1 MQGWKQSSYEL
12 ANQFHDPKIG
22 ETSFYFQLPKRFVL
36 LLETLFQ
43 IRKILLN
50 SFRERPLF
58 KISNKVLY
66 LVQLSRPLY
75 HTTDRFIW
83 NSWME
88 MFWWWCFS
96 LKYYW
101 EKRIFKFLIGLNKFL
116 GDIPSWILGT
126 KPLPSLR
133 EAFVEVRREERVVSK

>member
-1 MQGWKQSSYEL
+1 MSQTHRPQLPPVVTICDDAHGRKQSSYEL

-66 LVQLSRPLY
+66 LGRESRKQVMMGSIELPP
-75 HTTDRFIW
+75 TQ
-83 NSWME
+83 NE
-88 MFWWWCFS
+88 FS
-96 LKYYW
+96 LVYQQNHLN
-101 EKRIFKFLIGLNKFL
+101 EGIAIDINCDKRSTTYTSSAMPESESEFQC
-116 GDIPSWILGT
+116 S
-126 KPLPSLR
+126 
-133 EAFVEVRREERVVSK
+133 